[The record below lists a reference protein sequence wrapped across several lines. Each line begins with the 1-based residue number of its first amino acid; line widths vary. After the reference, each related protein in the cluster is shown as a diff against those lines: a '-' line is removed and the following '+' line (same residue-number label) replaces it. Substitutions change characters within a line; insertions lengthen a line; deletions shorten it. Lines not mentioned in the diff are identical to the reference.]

1 MAVSAEQVPALGV
14 AAPDYWQKRR
24 DANYLQRVA
33 KLVQAVG
40 GDARS
45 ILDVGSNRCPYLDW
59 FEWIPRRVSVD
70 LQAPYFSPSVE
81 GIKAD
86 FLTWQA
92 NEKFDLCLCLQVLE
106 HVPDAGAFSRKL
118 LASARQVIVSVPYLW
133 SGSCKYHVHDP
144 VDDEKIAAWFGC
156 EPDVSIVVT
165 ETPTEDN
172 PKGVRRMICYFN
184 CRPGDVYDRRDTRN
198 AIESVC

>member
-1 MAVSAEQVPALGV
+1 MTRSAEQVPTLRV

-33 KLVQAVG
+33 RLVQSVG

-86 FLTWQA
+86 FLTWQE
-92 NEKFDLCLCLQVLE
+92 NEQFDLCLCLQVLE

-144 VDDEKIAAWFGC
+144 VDDEKIAAWFGR

-184 CRPGDVYDRRDTRN
+184 SRPRDDCDRRDARN

>member
-1 MAVSAEQVPALGV
+1 MAGSAERVPTLG
-14 AAPDYWQKRR
+14 AEAPDYWQSRR
-24 DANYLQRVA
+24 DAVYLQRVA
-33 KLVQAVG
+33 KLVQSVG
-40 GDARS
+40 CDARS

-70 LQAPYFSPSVE
+70 LQAPYFSPTVE

-92 NEKFDLCLCLQVLE
+92 GEKFDLCLCLQVLE

-118 LASARQVIVSVPYLW
+118 LASANRVIVSVPYLW

-144 VDDEKIAAWFGC
+144 VDDAKIAAWFER

-165 ETPTEDN
+165 EIPTKDN
-172 PKGVRRMICYFN
+172 PRGVRRMICYFN
-184 CRPGDVYDRRDTRN
+184 CLPQGGSRPPGRWQQN
-198 AIESVC
+198 

>member
-1 MAVSAEQVPALGV
+1 MAVSAEQVPALGI

-33 KLVQAVG
+33 KFVQAVG
-40 GDARS
+40 GDATS

-70 LQAPYFSPSVE
+70 LEAPYSSPSVE
-81 GIKAD
+81 GITAD
-86 FLTWQA
+86 FLAWQTK
-92 NEKFDLCLCLQVLE
+92 EQFDLCLCLQVLE
-106 HVPDAGAFSRKL
+106 HVPDAGVFSRKL

-144 VDDEKIAAWFGC
+144 VDDEKIAAWFGR

-165 ETPTEDN
+165 EIPTEDS
-172 PKGVRRMICYFN
+172 PRGVRRMICYFN
-184 CRPGDVYDRRDTRN
+184 GPLEDDRSRRDAPN
-198 AIESVC
+198 GIEFAQ